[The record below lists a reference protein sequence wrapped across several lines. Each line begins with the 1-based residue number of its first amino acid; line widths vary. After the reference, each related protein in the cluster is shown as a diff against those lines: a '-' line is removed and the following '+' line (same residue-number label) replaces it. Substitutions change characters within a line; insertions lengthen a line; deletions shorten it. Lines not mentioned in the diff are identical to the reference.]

1 MLVCQKA
8 GRRVVSVLL
17 LGWAS
22 CVLLVNFLPVRRF
35 PYEVVANGHFVPQN
49 DRRELSRY
57 RGKAVWKEILDITP
71 DVCTLYFNRV
81 HTMFN
86 SAVTGDFTSK
96 MKALMGVGCV
106 V

>member
-1 MLVCQKA
+1 M
-8 GRRVVSVLL
+8 
-17 LGWAS
+17 
-22 CVLLVNFLPVRRF
+22 
-35 PYEVVANGHFVPQN
+35 VANGHFVPQN